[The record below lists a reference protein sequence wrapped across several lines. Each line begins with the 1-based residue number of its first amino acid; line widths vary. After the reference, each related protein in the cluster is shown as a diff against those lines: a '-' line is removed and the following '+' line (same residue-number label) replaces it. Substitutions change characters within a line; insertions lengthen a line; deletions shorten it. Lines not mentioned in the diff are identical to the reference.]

1 MANPSFTTEPTA
13 EEVARYVAGI
23 EASSAAITA
32 AIASNAEFQE
42 KRIAIVKN
50 LQFIDGALR
59 NDAIKTE
66 IDLEAI
72 TTLRTT
78 AIEAIRPPE
87 APAAPVVNPLEAHLE
102 ELGL

>member
-1 MANPSFTTEPTA
+1 MANPSFTTAPTA

-32 AIASNAEFQE
+32 AIASDAEFQE
-42 KRIAIVKN
+42 KRMAIVKN
-50 LQFIDGALR
+50 LRFIDMAMA
-59 NDAIKTE
+59 NDAIKAE
-66 IDLEAI
+66 ADLEAI
-72 TTLRTT
+72 TILRAA

-87 APAAPVVNPLEAHLE
+87 SPAPVVTQLEAHLE